1 MGSICST
8 TTSNVVEIH
17 PDDAHHIINKIE
29 RDIFLKDYQL
39 IRVAAINKCLY
50 NLSKPPPV
58 VLVDV
63 KKVIPLS
70 SNEIQV
76 MSR

>member
-17 PDDAHHIINKIE
+17 PDDAYSIINKIE

-50 NLSKPPPV
+50 NISKPPV

-63 KKVIPLS
+63 KKVRPLS
-70 SNEIQV
+70 YSEMQLIYE
-76 MSR
+76 

>member
-17 PDDAHHIINKIE
+17 PDDAYHIINKIE

-50 NLSKPPPV
+50 NISKPQI
-58 VLVDV
+58 LDSK
-63 KKVIPLS
+63 KKVRPLS
-70 SNEIQV
+70 YSEIQV